1 MLVEL
6 CSELPNNLPLKMEGI
21 GGYLVPL
28 STSSALES
36 GDEAASL

>member
-1 MLVEL
+1 MLVEF
-6 CSELPNNLPLKMEGI
+6 CSELPTKLPLKVEGI

-36 GDEAASL
+36 GDEVASL

>member
-6 CSELPNNLPLKMEGI
+6 CSELPTNLPLKVEGI

-28 STSSALES
+28 STSSAPES
-36 GDEAASL
+36 GDGVAAL